1 MDLIFRG
8 VIGIAINPDFIYIHT
23 ISKDDKKQ
31 YQVRAR
37 YISTNTCVELSGEID
52 SLEKA
57 IDFIRNMYSNTIN
70 LAASLKEIEK
80 NSK

>member
-8 VIGIAINPDFIYIHT
+8 VTGIAINPDFIYMHT
-23 ISKDDKKQ
+23 ISKDGKKY
-31 YQVRAR
+31 YQIRAR
-37 YISTNTCVELSGEID
+37 YIETNTCVELSREID
-52 SLEKA
+52 SLDKA
-57 IDFIRNMYSNTIN
+57 IDFIRSMYTNTIN

>member
-8 VIGIAINPDFIYIHT
+8 VTGVAVNPDFIYIQT
-23 ISKDDKKQ
+23 IIKNDKEY
-31 YQVRAR
+31 YQIRAR
-37 YISTNTCVELSGEID
+37 YIDTNTCAELSHEID

-57 IDFIRNMYSNTIN
+57 MEFIKNMYTNTIN

-80 NSK
+80 TSK

>member
-23 ISKDDKKQ
+23 ICKNDKEY

-37 YISTNTCVELSGEID
+37 YIDTNTCVELSDEID

-57 IDFIRNMYSNTIN
+57 IDFMKNMYSNTIN

-80 NSK
+80 TSK

>member
-8 VIGIAINPDFIYIHT
+8 ATGVAINPDFIYIHT
-23 ISKDDKKQ
+23 ISKDNKNY

-37 YISTNTCVELSGEID
+37 YIDTNTCVELSDEID
-52 SLEKA
+52 NLVIATE
-57 IDFIRNMYSNTIN
+57 FIKNMTTTTIN

-80 NSK
+80 TSK

>member
-8 VIGIAINPDFIYIHT
+8 VTGIAINPDFIYIHT

-37 YISTNTCVELSGEID
+37 YIRTNTCVELSDEID

-57 IDFIRNMYSNTIN
+57 IDFIKGMYLNTIN

-80 NSK
+80 TSK

>member
-8 VIGIAINPDFIYIHT
+8 VTGIAINPDFLYIHT
-23 ISKDDKKQ
+23 IIKDGKEY
-31 YQVRAR
+31 YQIRAR
-37 YISTNTCVELSGEID
+37 YIETNTYVELSEEGE
-52 SLEKA
+52 SFEKTTDCLRA
-57 IDFIRNMYSNTIN
+57 MYSNAVN

>member
-8 VIGIAINPDFIYIHT
+8 VTGVAVNPDFIYIHT
-23 ISKDDKKQ
+23 INKDDKKQ

-37 YISTNTCVELSGEID
+37 YIRTNTCVELSDEID
-52 SLEKA
+52 SLDKA
-57 IDFIRNMYSNTIN
+57 TDFIRSMYTNTIN

-80 NSK
+80 TSK

>member
-1 MDLIFRG
+1 MDFIFRG
-8 VIGIAINPDFIYIHT
+8 ATGIAINPDFIYIHT
-23 ISKDDKKQ
+23 MSKDDKTQ

-37 YISTNTCVELSGEID
+37 YIDTNTCVELSHEID

-57 IDFIRNMYSNTIN
+57 MEFIKNMYTNTIN

-80 NSK
+80 TSK

>member
-8 VIGIAINPDFIYIHT
+8 VTGVAVNPDFIYIHT

-31 YQVRAR
+31 YKIRAH
-37 YISTNTCVELSGEID
+37 YIRTNTCVELSDEID

-57 IDFIRNMYSNTIN
+57 IDFIRNMSTNTIN